1 MTHDST
7 PRPIGPALAAALLG
21 VAALAGAI
29 FGPYLVVLGALLRR
43 GVGGDE
49 GLLVLTLEVA
59 LGFGCLVLA
68 AVAILAARALW
79 HGRPWG
85 WPAAVFV
92 GVVLVVATV
101 AVAMVG
107 TWLPAY
113 ALIAVLGVTIIASLV
128 SPSARREYGLG

>member
-1 MTHDST
+1 VTHDST
-7 PRPIGPALAAALLG
+7 PRPVGAALAAALLG

-43 GVGGDE
+43 DVGGDE
-49 GLLVLTLEVA
+49 GLLVLTIEVA
-59 LGFGCLVLA
+59 LGLGCLVLA

-79 HGRPWG
+79 RGASWG

-92 GVVLVVATV
+92 GVVLVVATLT
-101 AVAMVG
+101 VAMVG

-113 ALIAVLGVTIIASLV
+113 ALIAVLGVTIIASLA
-128 SPSARREYGLG
+128 SPSARRPYGL